1 MADEGGSVKKNT
13 APAHYAKRVISIEEK
28 ERLYR
33 RWIDQAVF
41 DRKANVSGACLHF
54 YSNTERWTGEWDSNW
69 FFMDESIR
77 SHGKL
82 FAIDTVAHETGGKGK
97 RHKTANKKP
106 TELYDPISR
115 TLFFMDAGY
124 YGWLKSAALAL
135 VGDVL
140 EDNHRIFS
148 IHGALLSVDG
158 KGVSLIGPSGTGKTT
173 LSYGLLLD
181 PCVKLVADDWHFF
194 KFVNSEATG
203 YASEKNTYIRADVAS
218 VWKEY
223 KQLLEGAKLDNRG
236 RAVVDVGRAIGKNK
250 LEMTA
255 DMRYVV
261 LLQRDKTKPIIRELS
276 AKEAVDYLVK
286 NDYCNPHTLQKNA
299 WKQKVRK
306 EAFLQLFKSCRV
318 LLLNTIETPEQ
329 SLQRIKDFI
338 GI

>member
-1 MADEGGSVKKNT
+1 MAAKTRKKSGGDAGK
-13 APAHYAKRVISIEEK
+13 AAKPERYSKRIIGIDEK

-33 RWIDQAVF
+33 KWIDGAVF

-54 YSNTERWTGEWDSNW
+54 YSNTEHWAGEWDSNW

-82 FAIDTVAHETGGKGK
+82 FAIDTGRKST
-97 RHKTANKKP
+97 KP
-106 TELYDPISR
+106 AELYDPVSR

-148 IHGALLSVDG
+148 IHGALLSADG

-181 PCVKLVADDWHFF
+181 SCVKLVADDWHFF
-194 KFVNSEATG
+194 KFVNDEATG

-223 KQLLEGAKLDNRG
+223 KRLLKGAKLDNRG

-261 LLQRDKTKPIIRELS
+261 LLQRDKTQPAIKELS
-276 AKEAVDYLVK
+276 AEEALRYLVS
-286 NDYCNPHTLQKNA
+286 NDYCNPHTLQNNA

-306 EAFLQLFKSCRV
+306 EAFLQLFKRCRV

-338 GI
+338 GL

>member
-1 MADEGGSVKKNT
+1 MAGKPKK
-13 APAHYAKRVISIEEK
+13 AGKGKAKISALPGHYAKRTIGIGEK
-28 ERLYR
+28 ESLYH
-33 RWIDQAVF
+33 RWIDRVVF

-54 YSNTERWTGEWDSNW
+54 YSNTERWTREWDSNW

-82 FAIDTVAHETGGKGK
+82 FAIDTGRKNA
-97 RHKTANKKP
+97 KP
-106 TELYDPISR
+106 TELYDPVSR
-115 TLFFMDAGY
+115 TLIFMDAGY

-148 IHGALLSVDG
+148 IHGALLSVNG

-173 LSYGLLLD
+173 LSYGLLLN

-194 KFVNSEATG
+194 KFVNNEATG

-223 KQLLEGAKLDNRG
+223 KHLLKGAKLDNRG

-255 DMRYVV
+255 DMRYII
-261 LLQRDKTKPIIRELS
+261 LLQRDKTQPKIRELN
-276 AKEAVDYLVK
+276 AEEALRYLIK
-286 NDYCNPHTLQKNA
+286 NDYCNPHTLQSNA

-306 EAFLQLFKSCRV
+306 EAFLQLFKRCRV

-329 SLQRIKDFI
+329 SLQRIKDFV
-338 GI
+338 GL

>member
-1 MADEGGSVKKNT
+1 MATKPRRIGAAKAKRAAGSE
-13 APAHYAKRVISIEEK
+13 HYAKRIISIEEK

-33 RWIDQAVF
+33 RWIDRMVF

-54 YSNTERWTGEWDSNW
+54 YSNTDRWTREWDGNW

-82 FAIDTVAHETGGKGK
+82 LAIDTGRKG
-97 RHKTANKKP
+97 AKP
-106 TELYDPISR
+106 MELYDPVSR
-115 TLFFMDAGY
+115 TLIFMDAGY

-135 VGDVL
+135 TGDVL

-148 IHGALLSVDG
+148 VHGALLSAGG

-194 KFVNSEATG
+194 KFVNGDATG

-223 KQLLEGAKLDNRG
+223 KRLLKGAKLDNRG

-255 DMRYVV
+255 EMRFIV
-261 LLQRDKTKPIIRELS
+261 LLQRDRAQPIVRELD
-276 AKEAVDYLVK
+276 AEEAVDYLVR
-286 NDYCNPHTLQKNA
+286 NDYCNPHTLQSNA
-299 WKQKVRK
+299 WKRKVRK
-306 EAFLQLFKSCRV
+306 EAFLTLFKRCRI
-318 LLLNTIETPEQ
+318 LLLNTVETPEQ
-329 SLQRIKDFI
+329 SLQRIKDFV
-338 GI
+338 GL